1 MEYFKE
7 FFKEL
12 YFITIEMAP
21 YLMMGFFF
29 AGILYLLF
37 PKKRVR
43 KYMGRSRNGAVVNA
57 AILGIPLPLCSCGVI
72 PTGLSFYRNGAS
84 KGSTVSFLISTPQTG
99 IDSILVTYSMLGL
112 PFALIRPFIALA
124 TGISGGFLTNRL
136 TRKEKEEEI
145 TGNNNNNTL
154 PSGFFSR
161 VKAMFRY
168 AFVEFL
174 QDIMGWLIIGLLIA
188 ALIAVFVPDDFF
200 AGRASNDILEMLI
213 ILIAAIPVYI
223 CATASVPIA
232 AVLMLKG
239 LSPGAALVLLMAGPA
254 TNAATITMIGKVMG
268 RKSLVSYLVTIIS
281 GAMIFGFLM
290 NTLLPERW
298 FVLPQ
303 HMMSHN
309 HEMLPQWISI
319 GSAIILVIL
328 IINGYMKKFFGR
340 KKHGTNDEPA
350 VHPPGIIT
358 MKVTGM
364 TCNHCKQNVENAA
377 SSVEGVDSASVDLGK
392 GSLSVSGENIDLNK
406 IRSNIR
412 SIGYEVEE

>member
-188 ALIAVFVPDDFF
+188 ALIAVLVPDDFF

>member
-1 MEYFKE
+1 MEYIRDFLN
-7 FFKEL
+7 EL
-12 YFITIEMAP
+12 YFITTEMAP
-21 YLMMGFFF
+21 YLLLGFFF

-37 PKKRVR
+37 PKKRVQQ
-43 KYMGRSRNGAVVNA
+43 YMGRNRNSAIVNA
-57 AILGIPLPLCSCGVI
+57 TILGIPLPLCSCGVI

-84 KGSTVSFLISTPQTG
+84 RGSTVSFLISTPQTG

-112 PFALIRPFIALA
+112 PFALIRPFVALV

-136 TRKEKEEEI
+136 TRKEKEEQVM
-145 TGNNNNNTL
+145 GASDNNTL
-154 PSGFFSR
+154 PSGFFPR

-168 AFVEFL
+168 SFVEFL

-200 AGRASNDILEMLI
+200 AGRASNDILEMFV

-268 RKSLVSYLVTIIS
+268 RKSLVSYLVSIIS
-281 GAMIFGFLM
+281 GAIIFGFLI

-303 HMMSHN
+303 QMMSHD
-309 HEMLPQWISI
+309 HEMLPAWLSI
-319 GSAIILVIL
+319 GSAVVLVLL
-328 IINGYMKKFFGR
+328 IINGYMKRFLGR
-340 KKHGTNDEPA
+340 NKDKTTGKSPVTG
-350 VHPPGIIT
+350 PGVIT
-358 MKVTGM
+358 MNVKGM
-364 TCNHCKQNVENAA
+364 TCNHCRQTVENAT
-377 SSVEGVDSASVDLGK
+377 ASVDGVESATADLAR
-392 GSLSVSGENIDLNK
+392 GSLSISGKDYDLEK
-406 IRSNIR
+406 IKSNIR
-412 SIGYEVEE
+412 AVGYEVE